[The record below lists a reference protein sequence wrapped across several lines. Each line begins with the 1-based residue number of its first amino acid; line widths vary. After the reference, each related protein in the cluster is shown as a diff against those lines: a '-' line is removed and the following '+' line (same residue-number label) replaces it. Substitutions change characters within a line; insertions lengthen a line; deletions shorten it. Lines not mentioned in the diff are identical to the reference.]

1 MLTGVTPNANV
12 EVYINLDCMPYIKDN
27 APPFNMIALLL
38 YTDAILTRKQKKRTH
53 LSINTTKQQ
62 QPWPDK
68 AHPTALLRPRAVAAL
83 P

>member
-38 YTDAILTRKQKKRTH
+38 YTDAILTHKH
-53 LSINTTKQQ
+53 ISPLYECVG
-62 QPWPDK
+62 
-68 AHPTALLRPRAVAAL
+68 ALFKTITILFNSN
-83 P
+83 